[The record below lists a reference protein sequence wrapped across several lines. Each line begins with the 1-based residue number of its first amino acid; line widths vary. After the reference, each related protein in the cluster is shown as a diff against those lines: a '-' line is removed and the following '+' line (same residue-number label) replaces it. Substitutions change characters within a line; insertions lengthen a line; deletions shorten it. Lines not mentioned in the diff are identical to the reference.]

1 MTSDYPCVKPD
12 ISVLPYVPP
21 LADYTIPPA
30 PPPFADCKDLEL
42 PTPEV
47 FDSSLNR
54 SFRVYPVILTT
65 NMEDCS
71 ATVRRIRNT
80 GSGPTAFGDP
90 FEASVVD
97 ESCACDG
104 VLEGTITWVTTNAD
118 GDAEFVNL
126 QAPSMLAFELT
137 EDLVDDTLPYTGTAE
152 VLKQDGTEL
161 VGTGI
166 EIEIADYLGK
176 FKCAKEGDRG
186 YVGCSQVINDVAD
199 KVWEITEMHT
209 RAKQIEFTLNTDV
222 AATDPNVEVTV
233 TSWLFGSEGPD
244 DIVTVLNTMGFIGVS
259 GAFGEA
265 YMNADCNYQLR
276 QLACDESA

>member
-12 ISVLPYVPP
+12 INVLTYVPP

-30 PPPFADCKDLEL
+30 PPPFADCKDLNL

-47 FDSSLNR
+47 FDASLNSR
-54 SFRVYPVILTT
+54 FRVLPVILLTD
-65 NMEDCS
+65 MSGCS
-71 ATVRRIRNT
+71 ATVQRVQNT
-80 GSGPTAFGDP
+80 GSGPFGVGSSFTA
-90 FEASVVD
+90 SMVD

-104 VLEGTITWVTTNAD
+104 ILAGTITWVTKNED
-118 GDAEFVNL
+118 NEYEFVGL

-152 VLKQDGTEL
+152 VLRQDGTEL
-161 VGTGI
+161 VPTGI

-186 YVGCSQVINDVAD
+186 YVGCSQVINDTAD
-199 KVWEITEMHT
+199 KVWEITEMFV
-209 RAKQIEFTLNTDV
+209 RAKQIEFTINTDV

-233 TSWLFGSEGPD
+233 TSWLFDSEGPD